1 MRVVMNCGATRLRVE
16 CVNVAIPTYPRWAF
30 ALIEIGLFV
39 ILVGVMI

>member
-30 ALIEIGLFV
+30 ALVEIALLAV
-39 ILVGVMI
+39 LVVMV